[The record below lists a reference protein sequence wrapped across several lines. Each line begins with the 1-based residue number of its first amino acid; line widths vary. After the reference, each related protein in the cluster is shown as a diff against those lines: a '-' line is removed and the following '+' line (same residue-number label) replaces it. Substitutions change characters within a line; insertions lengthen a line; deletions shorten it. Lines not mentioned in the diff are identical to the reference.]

1 MAGVRVSAPAPR
13 EQPPLVAVAVVC
25 VLVEVAP
32 LGCATVGGVAEPLVV
47 APASPVEGAVSVVC
61 EVPVPFPVKP
71 TVRGG
76 YDAGDW
82 QMLTEVAVAVVVD
95 VMIGVW
101 VGATPPST
109 GTGLLLAV
117 VGTADAT
124 HFQVEGQ
131 SESAV
136 HTETLG
142 WHEPG

>member
-1 MAGVRVSAPAPR
+1 M
-13 EQPPLVAVAVVC
+13 AVVC
-25 VLVEVAP
+25 VSVEVAP
-32 LGCATVGGVAEPLVV
+32 LGCATAGGVAVPLVV
-47 APASPVEGAVSVVC
+47 APPSPAEGAVSVVC
-61 EVPVPFPVKP
+61 VVPVPFPVRP

-76 YDAGDW
+76 YDTGDW

-95 VMIGVW
+95 VRIGGS
-101 VGATPPST
+101 VGVAPPSA
-109 GTGLLLAV
+109 GTGLVLAV

-124 HFQVEGQ
+124 HFQVGGQ

>member
-32 LGCATVGGVAEPLVV
+32 VGGATVGGVAEPLVV

-61 EVPVPFPVKP
+61 EVPVPFPGKP

-76 YDAGDW
+76 DAAGDW
-82 QMLTEVAVAVVVD
+82 RMLTAVAVAVVVGGLS
-95 VMIGVW
+95 GVR

-117 VGTADAT
+117 V
-124 HFQVEGQ
+124 
-131 SESAV
+131 
-136 HTETLG
+136 
-142 WHEPG
+142 